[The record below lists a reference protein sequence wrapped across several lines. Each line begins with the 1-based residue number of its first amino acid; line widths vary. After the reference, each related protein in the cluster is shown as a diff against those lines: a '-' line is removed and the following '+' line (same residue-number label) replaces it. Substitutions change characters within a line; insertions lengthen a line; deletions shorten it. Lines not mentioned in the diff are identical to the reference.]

1 MILESTALASVEPR
15 RSDAKPTASI
25 ARARNGVESA
35 TMKRSYANVAE
46 NLSKDP
52 NAPTPTAAPAKALSL
67 WQNASFEFGDFLD
80 IVNPLQ
86 HIPIVATIY
95 RNLTD
100 DRIGMAPRVIGGAL
114 WGRVTGL
121 VTGVIN
127 SLVEWFTGK
136 DIGDHI
142 YAKIWGEPAHANTA
156 SLTAMPM
163 SKKDAVIVVDAA
175 QLAAAVAPEL
185 VLAPD
190 DLPTREIIQV
200 NQNSDATSAA
210 IPQKEWQESLP
221 RHFHHLPYRVNGN
234 VGEPQDG
241 IGKLNIDA

>member
-15 RSDAKPTASI
+15 RSDAKSAAPSAGTH
-25 ARARNGVESA
+25 NGVEAA
-35 TMKRSYANVAE
+35 TTKRSYANVAG

-52 NAPTPTAAPAKALSL
+52 SAPTPSAAPAKVFSL
-67 WQNASFEFGDFLD
+67 WQSASFEFGDFLD

-142 YAKIWGEPAHANTA
+142 YAKIWGEPAN
-156 SLTAMPM
+156 PN
-163 SKKDAVIVVDAA
+163 VVARAA
-175 QLAAAVAPEL
+175 QSVSEKSPMAAAAAPEL
-185 VLAPD
+185 ITATVPEPVAPPD
-190 DLPTREIIQV
+190 EPARGLSEAYQTP
-200 NQNSDATSAA
+200 ATTTTA
-210 IPQKEWQESLP
+210 IPPTVLP
-221 RHFHHLPYRVNGN
+221 EFWPRPFHHLPYRLGDDF
-234 VGEPQDG
+234 GEPQDG
-241 IGKLNIDA
+241 IGKLNINA

>member
-15 RSDAKPTASI
+15 RSDAKPAAPIS
-25 ARARNGVESA
+25 RARNGVEAA
-35 TMKRSYANVAE
+35 TTKQSYANVAG

-52 NAPTPTAAPAKALSL
+52 SAPTPSTAPAKVFSL

-86 HIPIVATIY
+86 HVPIVATIY

-142 YAKIWGEPAHANTA
+142 YAKIWGEQANA
-156 SLTAMPM
+156 N
-163 SKKDAVIVVDAA
+163 AVARAA
-175 QLAAAVAPEL
+175 KPVSERNPTTAAVAASESTTATVSEP
-185 VLAPD
+185 VAAPD
-190 DLPTREIIQV
+190 EPARDLI
-200 NQNSDATSAA
+200 DAYQAPAATTTA
-210 IPQKEWQESLP
+210 IPQTVLP
-221 RHFHHLPYRVNGN
+221 EFRPRPFHHSPYRLGDDF
-234 VGEPQDG
+234 GEPQDG
-241 IGKLNIDA
+241 IGKLNINA